1 MNNRMKKLYV
11 FVLAI
16 SFIGITFT
24 SKVNAQADVTTS
36 LCTKHIVSPY
46 ISDGQQYKALLNGE
60 EIAEFH
66 ATFYGGTTYRIVGA
80 TGQSEGNLVF
90 SLYDKERNLLF
101 TNRDYDNSPF
111 WDFKFTSTIDCI
123 IEAGLDSG
131 NQTASGFA
139 ILLIGFKQ

>member
-1 MNNRMKKLYV
+1 MKKIIKFT
-11 FVLAI
+11 FVLSIIWI
-16 SFIGITFT
+16 SCI
-24 SKVNAQADVTTS
+24 SKSQAQIEVTTG
-36 LCTKHIVSPY
+36 LCTKYIVSPY

-80 TGQSEGNLVF
+80 TGQTEGNLVF

-101 TNRDYDNSPF
+101 TNRDYENSSY

-123 IEAGLDSG
+123 IEANLDSG

>member
-1 MNNRMKKLYV
+1 MKKIYT
-11 FVLAI
+11 FVLAL
-16 SFIGITFT
+16 SFVGIAYINN
-24 SKVNAQADVTTS
+24 VQAQAEVTTAI
-36 LCTKHIVSPY
+36 CTKYIVSPF

-66 ATFYGGTTYRIVGA
+66 ATFYGGSTYRIVGA

-101 TNRDYDNSPF
+101 TNRDYENSPY

-139 ILLIGFKQ
+139 FLLIGFKQ